1 MKPPAEVNLR
11 ISHKLIEH
19 KVQTLKE
26 EILNEQQVFIWNLN
40 YNKDIGIFHTHNK
53 LVLCLIMA
61 YSCLQ
66 STYKNLN
73 KKLLHAFLPVS

>member
-26 EILNEQQVFIWNLN
+26 EILNEQQVFI
-40 YNKDIGIFHTHNK
+40 
-53 LVLCLIMA
+53 
-61 YSCLQ
+61 
-66 STYKNLN
+66 
-73 KKLLHAFLPVS
+73 